1 MNKQFKEILVMNL
14 MYNLLLAIVLSVVAQ
29 ILSGGGVV
37 WPGILLDVLIA
48 YVLEMVIALVLPFS
62 RWGMELA
69 GKYAEPGTLKFRLL
83 MTTGTAI
90 PFAIAMCL
98 GMSFIGTVLIGHQP
112 ASVWL
117 MALAGMLPIFIV
129 LGWILSFLFVSVFM
143 GLAHKIVYGECLS
156 YASSAKYSYKLW
168 FLFINQ

>member
-29 ILSGGGVV
+29 ILSAGGVV

-69 GKYAEPGTLKFRLL
+69 GKY
-83 MTTGTAI
+83 
-90 PFAIAMCL
+90 
-98 GMSFIGTVLIGHQP
+98 S
-112 ASVWL
+112 
-117 MALAGMLPIFIV
+117 
-129 LGWILSFLFVSVFM
+129 
-143 GLAHKIVYGECLS
+143 
-156 YASSAKYSYKLW
+156 
-168 FLFINQ
+168 

>member
-29 ILSGGGVV
+29 ILSAGGVV

-112 ASVWL
+112 VSVWL

-129 LGWILSFLFVSVFM
+129 LGWILSFLFVPLFM
-143 GLAHKIVYGECLS
+143 GLAHKIVYGE
-156 YASSAKYSYKLW
+156 
-168 FLFINQ
+168 